1 MIRFFAEG
9 LRFIGALFYWNARKT
24 SYVLR
29 RRRDRCPCQHPSDS
43 GRGGE
48 TACEAVQGWRTPA
61 RFKWVCPLLEQDA
74 TGRWVCSVD
83 AAQVRPFWGRVVAV
97 GAATGVLAI
106 ALVGLGVFGVL
117 RGLDYPVELRHVF
130 WPPAWKELP
139 AVQARMF
146 VVRGEED
153 FRAGRTREGV
163 ASLVQAQRL
172 DPSNY
177 EASLLLA
184 RLSQSSDPQRAWDL
198 LRNLARAHPER
209 RTEVSQV
216 AVSLL
221 LTHGR
226 WEDLAKLAADELARD
241 APGEGAWLHALA
253 TASRRSGQPAWLREA
268 ARSAARP
275 AVRRT
280 LELMAA
286 VGEAGDATARHLLL
300 GSSPPDPEC
309 VYDRLFRIEELIRLG
324 ATDEARTLL
333 AARGAGLTGRD
344 IARFSLAARVRQ
356 GDRAWVRQQF
366 SAMLR
371 PERPLRAPEVELL
384 ALHLIEWPD
393 PALVRPLAEALPRI
407 QADGGWEQ
415 FRAVLA
421 LWWAVGLSGGE
432 RDLSLVCQGRL
443 TALSGGTG
451 TFVEKMTLAVNAA
464 SEGKPYSISILSDL
478 PTVPL
483 ELAYALWR
491 YDELKRLPGAP
502 SGRP

>member
-1 MIRFFAEG
+1 
-9 LRFIGALFYWNARKT
+9 
-24 SYVLR
+24 
-29 RRRDRCPCQHPSDS
+29 
-43 GRGGE
+43 
-48 TACEAVQGWRTPA
+48 
-61 RFKWVCPLLEQDA
+61 
-74 TGRWVCSVD
+74 
-83 AAQVRPFWGRVVAV
+83 
-97 GAATGVLAI
+97 
-106 ALVGLGVFGVL
+106 
-117 RGLDYPVELRHVF
+117 
-130 WPPAWKELP
+130 
-139 AVQARMF
+139 
-146 VVRGEED
+146 
-153 FRAGRTREGV
+153 
-163 ASLVQAQRL
+163 
-172 DPSNY
+172 
-177 EASLLLA
+177 
-184 RLSQSSDPQRAWDL
+184 
-198 LRNLARAHPER
+198 
-209 RTEVSQV
+209 
-216 AVSLL
+216 
-221 LTHGR
+221 
-226 WEDLAKLAADELARD
+226 
-241 APGEGAWLHALA
+241 
-253 TASRRSGQPAWLREA
+253 
-268 ARSAARP
+268 
-275 AVRRT
+275 
-280 LELMAA
+280 
-286 VGEAGDATARHLLL
+286 
-300 GSSPPDPEC
+300 
-309 VYDRLFRIEELIRLG
+309 LFRIEELIRLG

-344 IARFSLAARVRQ
+344 IARFSLAARARQ
-356 GDRAWVRQQF
+356 GDRTWVRQQF

-464 SEGKPYSISILSDL
+464 SEGKSYSISILSDL